1 MEIEGELAF
10 QIKED
15 PFVGRCL
22 VANKP
27 LEQGEEIITELPIGI
42 KKLKLYQK

>member
-1 MEIEGELAF
+1 MEIEGELPY
-10 QIKED
+10 QVKED

-27 LEQGEEIITELPIGI
+27 LEQGEEIITELPIGMQ
-42 KKLKLYQK
+42 Y